1 MTGNRYRSPQRS
13 FSAHRSSIRAPEIR
27 VIPSIFALIEPADR
41 PVAERNELKFRL
53 IIFALACRARG
64 PPTRDETSTRR
75 GVAREKFRPRSLSY
89 PTMKFL
95 GKTEGFA
102 RWMYGW
108 IEEGYIYIYIYRKHG
123 SVKKKNLVNGISGR
137 GRRPEG
143 RGTATWRSAQGPTRS
158 FNRRKSNASG

>member
-108 IEEGYIYIYIYRKHG
+108 IEEGYIYIYIYISEAWKRE
-123 SVKKKNLVNGISGR
+123 KKKSRKWDIGK
-137 GRRPEG
+137 
-143 RGTATWRSAQGPTRS
+143 GPTP
-158 FNRRKSNASG
+158 RRTRHCHLAECPRTHEKLQSA